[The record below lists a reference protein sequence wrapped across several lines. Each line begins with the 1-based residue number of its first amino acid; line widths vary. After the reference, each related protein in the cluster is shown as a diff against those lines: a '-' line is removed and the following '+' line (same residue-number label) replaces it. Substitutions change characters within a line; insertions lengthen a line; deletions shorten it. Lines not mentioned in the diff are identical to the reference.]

1 MTETPTG
8 TTAPAATPATA
19 PTVPSPA
26 RATRRKVL
34 LHVGTPK
41 TGTSHL
47 QDVLFRNQEV
57 LREAGINYPADRFD
71 AHFLA
76 ALDLMNL
83 PWAGLERE
91 AVGAWDALAKKV
103 RAYDGVSIVSHEIL
117 ATASRMQADRAVH
130 SFGEDAEVHLVLSV
144 RDLVRQIPAEW
155 QENVKHRSAI
165 TYAKFLETIQDSERD
180 SRIGSWFW
188 GVQEIPDIIDRWGAG
203 LPPHRIHLVTVPAPG
218 APRDELWNRFSRMFG
233 LDDIDG
239 LDLTPERANPSMGV
253 PETALVRRINKRV
266 TKSVAPEHYRPLV
279 RELLVHQTLSQRK
292 GSPRLALPDDLHDWA
307 TALSREWIDEVET
320 RGYDVV
326 GDLDDLVGQPRRG
339 RFADPDTPDQ
349 TLVAKASLD
358 VIERLLEETVRL
370 REVEADLHHQLHEA
384 RVALD
389 NVHLTPTYRLRE
401 KAVRGLE
408 RSGAGRFALAI
419 YRRLRGRNSASA

>member
-8 TTAPAATPATA
+8 TTAAES
-19 PTVPSPA
+19 TVPA
-26 RATRRKVL
+26 RARRRKVL

-47 QDVLFRNQEV
+47 QDVMFRNREV
-57 LREAGINYPADRFD
+57 LLEAGINYPADRFD

-83 PWAGLERE
+83 PWAGLEKE
-91 AVGAWDALAKKV
+91 AVGRWDALAEQV
-103 RAYDGVSIVSHEIL
+103 RAHDGVSVVSHEIL

-155 QENVKHRSAI
+155 QENVKHRASI
-165 TYAKFLETIQDSERD
+165 TYAKFLETIRDPERD

-203 LPPHRIHLVTVPAPG
+203 LPPERIHLVTVPAPG

-233 LDDIDG
+233 LDDIEG

-266 TKSVAPEHYRPLV
+266 TKDVAPEHYRPVV
-279 RELLVHQTLSQRK
+279 RELLVHQTLSQRT
-292 GSPRLALPDDLHDWA
+292 GSPRLSLPDDVAEWA
-307 TALSREWIDEVET
+307 TALSREWIDEIEA

-326 GDLDDLVGQPRRG
+326 GDLGDLVGQPRVG
-339 RFADPDTPDQ
+339 EFADPDAPDQ
-349 TLVAKASLD
+349 RLVAKASLD

-389 NVHLTPTYRLRE
+389 HAHLRPTYRVRE

-408 RSGAGRFALAI
+408 RSGVGRLALAV
-419 YRRLRGRNSASA
+419 YRRLRGRNSESA